1 MSLRDELPCGVA
13 RLRGPQTHFRRNHRA
28 TVQMTTNTFSQ
39 IRTATRTQMRAVA
52 EKVHTK
58 LRLSETLGARVA
70 LRDRVTPT
78 VPEKECTLLRAQTTR
93 CAAVHVGDHTAAKLN
108 SIDASDYLQA
118 SRTLWVRHVWTLGV
132 RRPLV
137 NSAFDQLT

>member
-1 MSLRDELPCGVA
+1 
-13 RLRGPQTHFRRNHRA
+13 
-28 TVQMTTNTFSQ
+28 
-39 IRTATRTQMRAVA
+39 MRAVA

-58 LRLSETLGARVA
+58 LRLSETLGARDA
-70 LRDRVTPT
+70 LRDRVTPA
-78 VPEKECTLLRAQTTR
+78 VSEEEGTLLRSKTTR
-93 CAAVHVGDHTAAKLN
+93 CTAVHVGDHTAAKLN